1 MSKTILEIKNVSKSF
16 GKTKVVNN
24 LSFEVKDGE
33 ILGFLGPNG
42 AGKTTTIKMIVE
54 NNLYIGEESGDNSD
68 LTLTINTSNEG
79 IQAEIIEIYS
89 GNITI
94 NGFDVRKNFEKA
106 MQYIGGIVEN
116 PDMYG
121 YMSAVDNLKLHAK
134 IRGVNYS
141 EVYKTLELVGL
152 QKSMNQKVSKYS
164 LGMKQRAGLALSLLH
179 SPKVLILDEPTN
191 GLDPVGIKD
200 LRDILKRLASEK
212 GIAVLVS
219 SHILSEMELMCD
231 RVVVINEGKFVKTQ
245 SLSNVEE
252 NEEAT
257 VKYEI
262 KVKQI
267 EISKIE
273 TLELKEE
280 KKDIL
285 IQEVEPLLIEVTD
298 KDKFDKCEK
307 AKQVLHDK
315 MNKDVSVDGNKICIT
330 LKRSEISRAI
340 KTLVLDDIDVES
352 ASECE
357 NTLENMFFDVTKGE
371 KKDE

>member
-1 MSKTILEIKNVSKSF
+1 MSKTVLEIKNVSKYF
-16 GKTKVVNN
+16 GKAKVVDN
-24 LSFEVKDGE
+24 LSFEVKEGE

-42 AGKTTTIKMIVE
+42 AGKTTTIKMILGLLSIDE
-54 NNLYIGEESGDNSD
+54 
-68 LTLTINTSNEG
+68 
-79 IQAEIIEIYS
+79 

-94 NGFDVRKNFEKA
+94 NGYDVKKDFEKA
-106 MQYIGGIVEN
+106 MEYIGGIVEN

-121 YMSAVDNLKLHAK
+121 YMSAVDNLKLYAK
-134 IRGVNYS
+134 IRNVNYS

-179 SPKVLILDEPTN
+179 SPKILILDEPTN

-200 LRDILKRLASEK
+200 LRDILKKLASEK

-231 RVVVINEGKFVKTQ
+231 RVVVINEGKFIKTQ
-245 SLSNVEE
+245 SLNHETE

-262 KVKQI
+262 KVKQLDRA
-267 EISKIE
+267 EKVF
-273 TLELKEE
+273 KENIG
-280 KKDIL
+280 K
-285 IQEVEPLLIEVTD
+285 QIEV
-298 KDKFDKCEK
+298 KD
-307 AKQVLHDK
+307 
-315 MNKDVSVDGNKICIT
+315 NKILVS
-330 LKRSEISRAI
+330 LKRSEFSGVL
-340 KTLVLDDIDVES
+340 KTLVLNDIDVEL
-352 ASECE
+352 ASEHE